1 MALWHIWIILGIILF
16 IVEIFTPGFL
26 LATFGIGCLIAAIPA
41 ALELHFLWQ
50 ILTFSVATFLSF
62 LVVRPL
68 YLKLIFPK
76 QQQIPT
82 NVDALIGK
90 EGVVIQPIDN
100 LQNQG
105 RVKVGGEDWKALSKS
120 GEALAQNTVVKI
132 VAIDGVKLIVEPLQK
147 NGQ

>member
-16 IVEIFTPGFL
+16 ITEIFTPGFL

-41 ALELHFLWQ
+41 VLELHFLWQ
-50 ILTFSVATFLSF
+50 ILTFTAATFLSF
-62 LVVRPL
+62 LTVRPL
-68 YLKLIFPK
+68 YLKFIFPE

-82 NVDALIGK
+82 NVDALIGQ